1 MAEYQVVIV
10 SPQGETWDVTE
21 RVSTL
26 TWSGSIKRVSRSVE
40 AVMAT
45 PNDGSLPELPCE
57 LGNELRLWCGGR
69 TRFRGNIVTRE
80 KATEGVATTLTALDR
95 GRFLANNEG
104 WYTFRG
110 ARPPRRPYGPSA
122 ETSGFR
128 WPPWRPPGRR

>member
-40 AVMAT
+40 AVMVT

-57 LGNELRLWCGGR
+57 LGSELRLWCGGIPGSGE
-69 TRFRGNIVTRE
+69 TSSP
-80 KATEGVATTLTALDR
+80 
-95 GRFLANNEG
+95 GR
-104 WYTFRG
+104 
-110 ARPPRRPYGPSA
+110 RPPR
-122 ETSGFR
+122 E
-128 WPPWRPPGRR
+128 

>member
-45 PNDGSLPELPCE
+45 PNDGSLPELPCAMS
-57 LGNELRLWCGGR
+57 CGSGAAAAPGSGETSSPGR
-69 TRFRGNIVTRE
+69 
-80 KATEGVATTLTALDR
+80 
-95 GRFLANNEG
+95 
-104 WYTFRG
+104 
-110 ARPPRRPYGPSA
+110 RPPRG
-122 ETSGFR
+122 
-128 WPPWRPPGRR
+128 

>member
-45 PNDGSLPELPCE
+45 PNDGSCP
-57 LGNELRLWCGGR
+57 
-69 TRFRGNIVTRE
+69 
-80 KATEGVATTLTALDR
+80 A
-95 GRFLANNEG
+95 
-104 WYTFRG
+104 
-110 ARPPRRPYGPSA
+110 S
-122 ETSGFR
+122 
-128 WPPWRPPGRR
+128 